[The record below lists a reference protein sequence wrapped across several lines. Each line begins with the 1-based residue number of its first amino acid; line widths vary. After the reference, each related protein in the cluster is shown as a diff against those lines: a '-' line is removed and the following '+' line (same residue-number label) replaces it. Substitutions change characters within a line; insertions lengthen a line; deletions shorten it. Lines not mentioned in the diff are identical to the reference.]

1 MKGRGPQ
8 SCRRRGPAT
17 ATGPRGAESETA
29 EGGPAGSRRAGLGT
43 AFHTPRQE
51 TEGGPAVGVSG
62 EAKWTGQSS
71 EVQTRETGPGRRRRR
86 GPCRSHKVHGQRADA
101 GRAVHTE
108 CGWGRGSRAHGTD
121 ARRPSRMPGRPHRSG
136 HETPPVVGEPGPPL
150 KAAPRPPAA
159 QDRSLHVE
167 GPLNARETEPW
178 LCGGRAR
185 LCGSRETLG
194 RFPDGKMPPPVRD
207 APLVPWVADPGQR
220 RKMH

>member
-1 MKGRGPQ
+1 
-8 SCRRRGPAT
+8 
-17 ATGPRGAESETA
+17 
-29 EGGPAGSRRAGLGT
+29 
-43 AFHTPRQE
+43 
-51 TEGGPAVGVSG
+51 
-62 EAKWTGQSS
+62 
-71 EVQTRETGPGRRRRR
+71 
-86 GPCRSHKVHGQRADA
+86 
-101 GRAVHTE
+101 
-108 CGWGRGSRAHGTD
+108 
-121 ARRPSRMPGRPHRSG
+121 MPGRPHRSG

-194 RFPDGKMPPPVRD
+194 RFPDGKTPPPVRD